1 MKERKMRLAVTP
13 NAKQMIKFS
22 IVGCL
27 NVLITFVFFFLCY
40 RQWPLASLIL
50 DAIGSIGE
58 VIKQVLFKLNIH
70 SIDAAFANTIGY
82 MAGMI
87 NSFILNKLWTFEAKG
102 RTTHQLHRFFILNIL
117 GLIVSTLLIFV
128 FVDLFS
134 VSYLIVWPITI
145 GLVMIFNFIGNK
157 YWTFSEETLFV
168 DTIKG

>member
-1 MKERKMRLAVTP
+1 MKEQKMRVPVTP
-13 NAKQMIKFS
+13 DARQLIKFA

-27 NVLITFVFFFLCY
+27 NVLVTFIFFFLCY

-50 DAIGSIGE
+50 DTMGSKGE
-58 VIKQVLFKLNIH
+58 LIKQVLLKFNIY

-82 MAGMI
+82 MAGMV

-102 RTTHQLHRFFILNIL
+102 RTARQLHRFLILNIF
-117 GLIVSTLLIFV
+117 GLALSTLIIFV
-128 FVDLFS
+128 FVDLLN

-157 YWTFSEETLFV
+157 YWTFSAASIPE
-168 DTIKG
+168 DTIRG

>member
-1 MKERKMRLAVTP
+1 M
-13 NAKQMIKFS
+13 
-22 IVGCL
+22 
-27 NVLITFVFFFLCY
+27 
-40 RQWPLASLIL
+40 
-50 DAIGSIGE
+50 GSIGE
-58 VIKQVLFKLNIH
+58 VIKQVLFKFNIH

-82 MAGMI
+82 TAGMI

-102 RTTHQLHRFFILNIL
+102 RTKHQLHRFFILNIL

-128 FVDLFS
+128 FADLFS